1 LKLPCYF
8 YFSFEVDFDK
18 LEGRYAGSSNVVKIQ
33 RNMEKHPDVEN
44 CPEITTDKTKTSC
57 ESLSEED
64 ENVLFDNMKDVNFI
78 KL

>member
-1 LKLPCYF
+1 
-8 YFSFEVDFDK
+8 
-18 LEGRYAGSSNVVKIQ
+18 
-33 RNMEKHPDVEN
+33 MEKHPDVEN

-64 ENVLFDNMKDVNFI
+64 ENVLFDNMKVVNFI

>member
-1 LKLPCYF
+1 
-8 YFSFEVDFDK
+8 
-18 LEGRYAGSSNVVKIQ
+18 
-33 RNMEKHPDVEN
+33 MEKHSDVEN
-44 CPEITTDKTKTSC
+44 YPETDKTKTSC